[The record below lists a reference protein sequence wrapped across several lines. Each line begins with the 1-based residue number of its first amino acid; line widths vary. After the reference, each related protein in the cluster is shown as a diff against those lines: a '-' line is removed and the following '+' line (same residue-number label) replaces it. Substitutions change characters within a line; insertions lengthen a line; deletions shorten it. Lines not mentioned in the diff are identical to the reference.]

1 MLKLLASL
9 FLLITLG
16 MAQGAYA
23 GPKEDA
29 FAAFSRKDYATA
41 LSLLRPLAT
50 QGDAWAQFTLGIFY
64 QYGQGVV
71 EDHKEAVKWYRLAA
85 AQGNVAAAREI
96 ASAQRNLGK
105 MAQDKNAGPYKDG
118 EAAFERRDFATALSL
133 WRPLAAQGN
142 AWAQVDLGLMYDR
155 GQGVVEDSKEAV
167 KWYRLAAA
175 QGLEM
180 AQQLLGNRYY
190 YGMGVDR
197 DYVRAHMWYNM
208 LASNGYSDASNKEAV
223 KWYQKN
229 LDNIAKSMTSAQI
242 AQAQEMAQR
251 CQASSYQQ
259 CD

>member
-85 AQGNVAAAREI
+85 AQGHAY
-96 ASAQRNLGK
+96 AQFRLG
-105 MAQDKNAGPYKDG
+105 
-118 EAAFERRDFATALSL
+118 F
-133 WRPLAAQGN
+133 
-142 AWAQVDLGLMYDR
+142 MYYFGR
-155 GQGVVEDSKEAV
+155 GVVQDHKEAV
-167 KWYRLAAA
+167 KWFRLAAA
-175 QGLEM
+175 QGNED
-180 AQQLLGNRYY
+180 AQFFLGNKYEF
-190 YGMGVDR
+190 GQGVVQN
-197 DYVRAHMWYNM
+197 YVRAHMWYN
-208 LASNGYSDASNKEAV
+208 LSVANGNSFASQNRDDVATK
-223 KWYQKN
+223 
-229 LDNIAKSMTSAQI
+229 MTSAQI

-251 CQASSYQQ
+251 CQASNYKN